1 MINGGKRTVGIG
13 IKAQC
18 LQIVIPASIGRYQT
32 AVIGTH
38 AQLPEL
44 LLDKTVAGLQHHKV
58 IELYVAGILD
68 GSAIDIDLI
77 VAYLERVARHAD
89 ATLHIVLAPVDGP
102 IDNLPKLLLVV
113 LQRLP
118 PHIMGQRVIVG
129 IGHPHGHRVA
139 RREIKDDDVAPFHLA
154 KAGQPVIG
162 PRRPLDIG
170 LDVEYREG
178 VLHERERERR
188 VGHARPVADFAH
200 KEVIA
205 HEQRFF
211 ERRGGYLIIL
221 EKENID
227 KIDCHQGIHDGID
240 PLHDTQ
246 HGLVFRPLPKRPRH
260 IMGKIDVGHDDEQ
273 RQNIVIVEPHRKKDK
288 KNGRHAETY
297 PAGLLHGLQP
307 LFQRR

>member
-1 MINGGKRTVGIG
+1 M
-13 IKAQC
+13 
-18 LQIVIPASIGRYQT
+18 
-32 AVIGTH
+32 
-38 AQLPEL
+38 
-44 LLDKTVAGLQHHKV
+44 D
-58 IELYVAGILD
+58 
-68 GSAIDIDLI
+68 
-77 VAYLERVARHAD
+77 
-89 ATLHIVLAPVDGP
+89 
-102 IDNLPKLLLVV
+102 
-113 LQRLP
+113 
-118 PHIMGQRVIVG
+118 QRVIVG

-154 KAGQPVIG
+154 KAGQPVIR

-200 KEVIA
+200 KKVIA

-246 HGLVFRPLPKRPRH
+246 HGLVFRPLPEGPGY

-288 KNGRHAETY
+288 KDGRHAKTY